1 MKQVIKNMV
10 PAYNAPI
17 NIEQAVPYTYSGFHN
32 EEDDCK

>member
-17 NIEQAVPYTYSGFHN
+17 NIEQAVPYRISGVSI
-32 EEDDCK
+32 ERS